1 MTTPLLERLL
11 NHKESAFF
19 IVIEDTILQSG
30 YVLLKEFI
38 KKVAKNQNRCV
49 LLLCFEFSPEWFL
62 ENINSNKNLVIFDAY
77 SKSDSYDFENDII
90 SDLNYNFIKNIKD
103 TSEIINILKDT
114 IKKLSYSS
122 YTLIIDSI
130 SPLLL
135 IDTSLTF
142 NFLKRISS
150 CLTLSDINTNTNS
163 NLIITVYHSDIPNYP
178 SSGISGYLNVRN
190 TLLHHIAST
199 TIIIKNT
206 EQFRKEST
214 SHGYIITENNAII
227 NAYMNFPE
235 NSICI
240 IEHRK
245 KSGKVLYETNSYHID
260 ESYGNMIIQ
269 LVKDVKEDLDPESNT
284 PDPTTANLLFN
295 LSLTESQKK
304 AKNELVLPYVKIQDQ
319 YEEKNRENTTTSGG
333 NIFYEPDKND
343 DFDDEDPDDDL
354 SI

>member
-1 MTTPLLERLL
+1 MTTLLLERLL
-11 NHKESAFF
+11 NYKESANFV
-19 IVIEDTILQSG
+19 IIEDTIIQSG

-38 KKVAKNQNRCV
+38 KNIAMNQNRCG
-49 LLLCFEFSPEWFL
+49 LLLCFEFSPEWLL
-62 ENINSNKNLVIFDAY
+62 EDINSNKNLVIFDAY
-77 SKSDSYDFENDII
+77 SKSDSYESENDIT
-90 SDLNYNFIKNIKD
+90 SDLNYNYIKNIKD
-103 TSEIINILKDT
+103 SSEIINILKDT
-114 IKKLSYSS
+114 IKKLSYSN
-122 YTLIIDSI
+122 YILIIDSI

-135 IDTSLTF
+135 IDTSLTL

-150 CLTLSDINTNTNS
+150 YLTRSDMNSNTNT

-190 TLLHHIAST
+190 TLLHNIAST

-214 SHGYIITENNAII
+214 SHGYIVIENNTII
-227 NAYMNFPE
+227 NACMNSPE
-235 NSICI
+235 SSICI

-260 ESYGNMIIQ
+260 ESSGNMIIQ
-269 LVKDVKEDLDPESNT
+269 LVKDIRDDLNSENNT

-319 YEEKNRENTTTSGG
+319 YEEKNRENTITSGG

-343 DFDDEDPDDDL
+343 DFDDEDPDEDL

>member
-11 NHKESAFF
+11 NHKESANF

-178 SSGISGYLNVRN
+178 SSGISGYLNNIEKNPEKYYMR
-190 TLLHHIAST
+190 LIHI
-199 TIIIKNT
+199 IL
-206 EQFRKEST
+206 
-214 SHGYIITENNAII
+214 
-227 NAYMNFPE
+227 MN
-235 NSICI
+235 
-240 IEHRK
+240 
-245 KSGKVLYETNSYHID
+245 L
-260 ESYGNMIIQ
+260 M
-269 LVKDVKEDLDPESNT
+269 